1 MLAVSWVLSRVG
13 YWRRLER
20 LRPPLD
26 RLEEDRF
33 VRNLTPDGTF
43 STKYC
48 LPTGSRERE
57 SGAW

>member
-1 MLAVSWVLSRVG
+1 M
-13 YWRRLER
+13 
-20 LRPPLD
+20 RPLLD

-33 VRNLTPDGTF
+33 VWNLTPDGTF